1 MSVGIE
7 FTFASFA
14 IQVEIDA
21 LKIGSFLVKDCDFL
35 FQYDYATDYR
45 HAQGDDNKGVQED

>member
-1 MSVGIE
+1 MSVGVE
-7 FTFASFA
+7 STFASFA
-14 IQVEIDA
+14 IQVEVDA

-45 HAQGDDNKGVQED
+45 HAKGDDNKGVQED